1 MGRIFIF
8 SSITMLIM
16 APVLLKIKK
25 KTLAYHKST
34 LKISLENVP
43 CINIRI
49 SHNCNLYHMSHNFF
63 PMEIKSP

>member
-1 MGRIFIF
+1 MGRIFIL

-25 KTLAYHKST
+25 KLAYHKST

-49 SHNCNLYHMSHNFF
+49 SHNCNLYHIAQNFF